1 MPLDSPSPAI
11 LVVGPS
17 WVGDMVMAQSLFKLL
32 KIRLPE
38 CIIDVVAPAWSLPI
52 LKRMPEVRDVHALE
66 VKHGEGGIRKRY
78 RLGKQLRS
86 RSYAQAIVLPR
97 SLKSA
102 LVPYFAKIPK
112 RTGYRGEMRYGLLND
127 VRPFDKTRLDQTVK
141 RFIYLGLEQAGDEC
155 RVIQPSLNVD
165 PQNAQRCM
173 TDLELNP
180 DLFTVA
186 LLSGAEYG
194 PAKQWPANHC
204 AALVKQVDA
213 AGAQTWLFGSAKDRP
228 FAQKIIDLAGGVGT
242 NLCGN
247 TKITDA
253 VDLIA
258 RADVAVENDSGL
270 MHIAAAVGT
279 RVVAIYGSSSPEF
292 TPPLSDNTVIN
303 WLQLD
308 CSPCFKR
315 HCRFGHY
322 NCLNNI
328 SAETIFGQLEIKHT

>member
-1 MPLDSPSPAI
+1 MPLDSPSPTI

-32 KIRLPE
+32 KFRLPE

-141 RFIYLGLEQAGDEC
+141 RFSYLGLEQASDEC

-173 TDLELNP
+173 TDLELDP

-186 LLSGAEYG
+186 LLPGAEYG

-204 AALVKQVDA
+204 AALVQQVAA

-258 RADVAVENDSGL
+258 RADVAVANDSGL

-328 SAETIFGQLEIKHT
+328 SADTVFGQLEINN